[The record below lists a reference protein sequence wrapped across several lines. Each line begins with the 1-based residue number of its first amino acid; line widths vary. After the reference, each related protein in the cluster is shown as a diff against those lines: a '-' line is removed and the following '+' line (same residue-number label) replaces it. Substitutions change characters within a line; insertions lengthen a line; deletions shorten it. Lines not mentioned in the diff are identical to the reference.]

1 MQFNSYSYLLLLFPA
16 VAGYWALPAR
26 FRAVYVLALSL
37 LFYAAWKPL
46 YLLLPLLVCAAI
58 YACGRKV
65 LAVPPD
71 GKRRWMWCG
80 IVFVLLILCLFK
92 YGQFFIDNVNA
103 ALAVLGRSP
112 LSARLAFA
120 MPLGISFYSF
130 EAIGFLVDARQG
142 RIKPFSRSDI
152 ALFLTFWP
160 NVVSGPIVR
169 FRELIPQFRAH
180 RTFELAMLLRGM
192 DRLIWGLVQKNL
204 IANNIAGWVDE
215 GFRPQGALLN
225 TTLDNWALA
234 FGFGLQIYFDFA
246 AYSNMAIGSAH
257 LLGITLPENFRFPYH
272 AENPSDFWSRW
283 HMTLS
288 RWIRDYLFFPL
299 NARFRGAPGPLYL
312 SLVGIMALVGLW
324 HGAGWGFVLWGAMHG
339 TYLVVHRIGES
350 LQETRFPRMATS
362 HWVRWGWRI
371 FTLCAVMA
379 AWVPFRAA
387 SVGQALEMLR
397 AMFLGFTFR
406 ISYPVN
412 FYLVLLAVGLF
423 CVVEPYLGQLISRV
437 EKLLA
442 QRQSTMAA
450 HMFLLRPLAYACGL
464 LLFVIFD
471 DRDAQFIYFQF

>member
-1 MQFNSYSYLLLLFPA
+1 MQFTSYSYLLLLFPA
-16 VAGYWALPAR
+16 VGGYWALPAR
-26 FRAVYVLALSL
+26 FRAAYVLALSL

-46 YLLLPLLVCAAI
+46 YVLAPLLICAVI
-58 YACGRKV
+58 NTCGHKV
-65 LAVPPD
+65 LALPPD

-92 YGQFFIDNVNA
+92 YGA
-103 ALAVLGRSP
+103 AS
-112 LSARLAFA
+112 A

-130 EAIGFLVDARQG
+130 AAIGFLVDARQG
-142 RIKPFSRSDI
+142 RIKAFSRSDI

-160 NVVSGPIVR
+160 NIVSGPIVR

-192 DRLIWGLVQKNL
+192 DRLIWGLAQKNL
-204 IANNIAGWVDE
+204 IANNIAWWVDE
-215 GFRPQGALLN
+215 GFRPQAAHLN

-234 FGFGLQIYFDFA
+234 VGFGLQIYFDFA
-246 AYSNMAIGSAH
+246 AYSNMAIGSAQ

-299 NARFRGAPGPLYL
+299 NARFRGAPVPLYL

-339 TYLVVHRIGES
+339 TYLVLHRVWES
-350 LQETRFPRMATS
+350 LQETHIPRIATS
-362 HWVRWGWRI
+362 RWTRWGWRL
-371 FTLCAVMA
+371 FTLCAVTA

-387 SVGQALEMLR
+387 SIGQSLEMLR
-397 AMFLGFTFR
+397 TMFLAFTFR

-412 FYLVLLAVGLF
+412 FYLVVLAVGMF
-423 CVVEPYLGQLISRV
+423 CVVEPYLSQAVSRL
-437 EKLLA
+437 EKALA
-442 QRQSTMAA
+442 QRQASLAA
-450 HMFLLRPLAYACGL
+450 YTFLLRPLAYACGL